1 MLKLKQKDIK
11 SMRGAID
18 ITKSSKTIKGLTC
31 IGKSYGTYGMN
42 GALFTGKNGKLYKIT
57 SRSSNLFKY
66 C

>member
-1 MLKLKQKDIK
+1 MLTLKQKELK
-11 SMRGAID
+11 KTRAKD
-18 ITKSSKTIKGLTC
+18 ITKDNKTYKGLTC

-42 GALFTGKNGKLYKIT
+42 GALFVDKKGNMYKIT